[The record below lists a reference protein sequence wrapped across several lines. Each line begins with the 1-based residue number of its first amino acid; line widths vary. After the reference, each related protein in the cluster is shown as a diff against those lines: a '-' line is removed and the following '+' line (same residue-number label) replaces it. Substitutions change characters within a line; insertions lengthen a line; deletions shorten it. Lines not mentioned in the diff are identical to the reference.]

1 MATKANLVIDQ
12 GTDFLTTITL
22 TDDDGDP
29 IDLSNYSGAGQIRK
43 YYTSSNAVNFSV
55 TADEF
60 GVVSLSL
67 SSAVTN
73 TIPYGRYVYDVEL
86 TDQANQVSRIMEG
99 LVTVTPGVTR

>member
-22 TDDDGDP
+22 TDDEG
-29 IDLSNYSGAGQIRK
+29 IAVDLSNYTGAAQIRK
-43 YYTSSNAVNFSV
+43 YYTSSNAVNFTV
-55 TADEF
+55 TANST
-60 GVVSLSL
+60 GVVTISL

-73 TIPYGRYVYDVEL
+73 TIDYGRYVYDVEL